1 MRLMLII
8 ICSFL
13 STTVLAETVM
23 IEASQD
29 NTLYESEQGALS
41 NGAGINLFA
50 GATKTDGLRRAVLAF
65 KNLSAIP
72 EGATIDSVQLHMH
85 VNQENSI
92 AATNVRV
99 LRLQSDWGEGI
110 SNAGN
115 PGGDG
120 AAATSGDATW
130 NHRFFDNMAWDSPGG
145 DFAAMVSAQMM
156 MDMIGK
162 YTFSSSTAMV
172 ADVQGW
178 LDNPAENFG
187 WILLANEG
195 ASSARRFTS
204 RESSLADRRPIL
216 EVEYTMGETEPTPV
230 PGSDWSGPWFDPTLE
245 GEGFL
250 VYQTSVGWLIYYFG
264 YSADNMRLW
273 LISNIV
279 DIEDLQF
286 GQAYEFTM
294 LVGEPGS
301 FGVPSPSEEL
311 EEWGTL
317 DVELDDCENGLF
329 TLDGVDGL
337 KVSEVQKVVGVEGT
351 SCAVE

>member
-1 MRLMLII
+1 MRLILII
-8 ICSFL
+8 ICGLL

-29 NTLYESEQGALS
+29 NTLYESDQGALS
-41 NGAGINLFA
+41 NGAGTNLFA
-50 GATKTDGLRRAVLAF
+50 GATKNHGLRRAVLAF
-65 KNLSAIP
+65 KDLSAIP
-72 EGATIDSVQLHMH
+72 EGATIDSAQLHMH
-85 VNQENSI
+85 VNKENSF

-99 LRLQSDWGEGI
+99 QRLQSDWGEGA
-110 SNAGN
+110 SDAGN

-120 AAATSGDATW
+120 AAAATGDATW
-130 NHRFFDNMAWDSPGG
+130 NHRFFDNMTWNSPGG
-145 DFAAMVSAQMM
+145 DFAATVSAQMM
-156 MDMIGK
+156 MDMVGS

-187 WILLANEG
+187 WILLANEDAG
-195 ASSARRFTS
+195 SARRFNS
-204 RESSLADRRPIL
+204 RELTNASARPIL
-216 EVEYTMGETEPTPV
+216 EVEYTMGATEPSPV

-250 VYQTSVGWLIYYFG
+250 VYQTPVGWLIYYFG
-264 YSADNMRLW
+264 YSADNQRLW

-279 DIEDLQF
+279 DIADLQF

-294 LVGEPGS
+294 FVGEPGS
-301 FGVPSPSEEL
+301 FGMPTPSDEL

-317 DVELDDCENGLF
+317 DVELDDCVTGLF

-337 KVSEVQKVVGVEGT
+337 KVSDVQKVVGVEGT

>member
-50 GATKTDGLRRAVLAF
+50 GATKNNGLRRAVLAF

-85 VNQENSI
+85 VNQENSP
-92 AATNVRV
+92 ATNVRV
-99 LRLQSDWGEGI
+99 LRLQADWGEG
-110 SNAGN
+110 SANAGN
-115 PGGDG
+115 PGGAG
-120 AAATSGDATW
+120 AAATTGDATW
-130 NHRFFDNMAWDSPGG
+130 NHRFFDNMLWNNPGG
-145 DFAAMVSAQMM
+145 DFAATVSAQMM
-156 MDMIGK
+156 MDSTGS

-178 LDNPAENFG
+178 LDNPGGNFG
-187 WILLANEG
+187 WILLANEDAG
-195 ASSARRFTS
+195 SARRFTS
-204 RESSLADRRPIL
+204 RESSNVGNRPML
-216 EVEYTMGETEPTPV
+216 DVEYTMGETGPVPV

-301 FGVPSPSEEL
+301 FGMPSPSEEL
-311 EEWGTL
+311 AEWGTL
-317 DVELDDCENGLF
+317 EVVLDDCENGIF
-329 TLDGVDGL
+329 TLDGDDGL
-337 KVSEVQKVVGVEGT
+337 KVSDVQLVVGVEGT